1 MYNAWYIVVLNKGI
15 ATYVVPARTGGG
27 LGRKSEDSATP
38 SKVSTPLPPGRVVWG
53 PGLPGN
59 GSPGQVLS
67 RVCSSLIAAQVGRL
81 EELGEASLGRCS
93 GPQHRQGRA
102 RLL

>member
-1 MYNAWYIVVLNKGI
+1 MWSLPGQGEAW
-15 ATYVVPARTGGG
+15 AERERTVP
-27 LGRKSEDSATP
+27 LP

>member
-1 MYNAWYIVVLNKGI
+1 M
-15 ATYVVPARTGGG
+15 P
-27 LGRKSEDSATP
+27 GRKSEDRASCQQGQHSSGPA
-38 SKVSTPLPPGRVVWG
+38 GRVAWD
-53 PGLPGN
+53 PGLPGH
-59 GSPGQVLS
+59 GSPGQALS